1 MNRRSMREH
10 VFKMIFSYEFDLE
23 VEVDTHVLNYLE
35 EVNTKEDEVQYML
48 GRVKAILENKKALDK
63 KINDASEKWTIERMA
78 NVDAAL
84 LRLALYEIDMDEDI
98 PTQVAINEA
107 IELGRQYGGDASPK
121 FINGI
126 LAKIVND

>member
-10 VFKMIFSYEFDLE
+10 VFKMIFSYEFDVE
-23 VEVDTHVLNYLE
+23 VEVETHVVNYLE
-35 EVNTKEDEVQYML
+35 EVNTKEDEDAYML
-48 GRVKAILENKKALDK
+48 ARVKSILESKEVLDK
-63 KINDASEKWTIERMA
+63 KIDEASEKWTVERMA

-107 IELGRQYGGDASPK
+107 IELGRKYGGDASPK

-126 LAKIVND
+126 LAKIVN